1 MNEHEKKK
9 DPKWLRRS
17 NMACLAI
24 AGICLGVAAASMKYA
39 GNAQETSVRMMSA
52 NSQLFSTVQHERAEA
67 GKQAGEAYAAE
78 LKLSDM
84 EKRAQ
89 RAEGNWGYWKRTAN
103 ERLDTVHD
111 LQSEVCQLG
120 EIARANGIRLIRSKE
135 C

>member
-1 MNEHEKKK
+1 MNEQEKKK

-39 GNAQETSVRMMSA
+39 GNAQEASVRMMAA
-52 NSQLFSTVQHERAEA
+52 NSQLFSTVQNERAEA
-67 GKQAGEAYAAE
+67 GKQAGEAYAAG

-103 ERLDTVHD
+103 DRLETIND

-120 EIARANGIRLIRSKE
+120 EIARANGIRLVRSKE